1 MFSMKPDVF
10 NKIVVQTIRE
20 QNKTRTRKART
31 RKTRTRKAIVVID
44 YIILVLGPN
53 SGNLEIKVI
62 VP

>member
-10 NKIVVQTIRE
+10 NKIVVQTIRK

-31 RKTRTRKAIVVID
+31 RKTRTRKAILVID

-53 SGNLEIKVI
+53 SGN
-62 VP
+62 

>member
-31 RKTRTRKAIVVID
+31 RKTRTRKAILVID
-44 YIILVLGPN
+44 YILVLGPN
-53 SGNLEIKVI
+53 SENLEIKVI